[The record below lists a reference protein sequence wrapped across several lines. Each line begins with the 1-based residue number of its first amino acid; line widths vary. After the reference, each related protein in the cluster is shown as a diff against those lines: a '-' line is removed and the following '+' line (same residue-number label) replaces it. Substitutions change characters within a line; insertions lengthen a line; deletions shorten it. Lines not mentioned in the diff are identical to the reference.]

1 MAAIRSTIRRPPP
14 RLAAG
19 TSDVLRTLDAL
30 GLVVTQGTGPSRES
44 RAEDE
49 GAGGGT
55 VRITVTDAD
64 ADAAVRALGDLG
76 REGDDRI
83 VLVPSRWGTVE
94 AAAARDLHAKVPEA
108 LLVAFGESVTEDDQ
122 LQVQLTVTSVT
133 PALEGLVSRL
143 PVGIVDVTALVHERS
158 SAARQV

>member
-55 VRITVTDAD
+55 VRITVTD

>member
-1 MAAIRSTIRRPPP
+1 MPSLRSSGSGPEP
-14 RLAAG
+14 
-19 TSDVLRTLDAL
+19 TS
-30 GLVVTQGTGPSRES
+30 G
-44 RAEDE
+44 
-49 GAGGGT
+49 
-55 VRITVTDAD
+55 
-64 ADAAVRALGDLG
+64 
-76 REGDDRI
+76 
-83 VLVPSRWGTVE
+83 
-94 AAAARDLHAKVPEA
+94 PEA